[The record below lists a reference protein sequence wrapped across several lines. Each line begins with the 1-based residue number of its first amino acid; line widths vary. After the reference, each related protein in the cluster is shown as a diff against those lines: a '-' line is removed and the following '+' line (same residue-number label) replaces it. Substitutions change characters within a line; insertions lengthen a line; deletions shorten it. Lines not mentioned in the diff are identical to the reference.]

1 MNIIH
6 QVPCGDYLEIEEI
19 DPCCFRLLKH
29 CGNLSALNVHGRGKK
44 IRVSFVSDSRETA
57 QGFVLMWTEIGG
69 STILTYETHIYGQI
83 TSPGYPG
90 NYPNNANYTWIIK
103 TGHQKAD
110 VTVNIAVMS
119 INKWK
124 GSPCDDYLL
133 IKEIDPCC
141 FTAFKRCG
149 DGEGMTVYVRGME
162 IQVSFISDN
171 DGLTAKGFDLTW
183 TVTLPATTTL
193 PKTTFITAQKV
204 DLTSS
209 TPITTTTRRNVRT
222 TKLLYISSTNPIR
235 STAPRENLKSTTLL
249 HMLST
254 THIKTT
260 ARRENLKPTTLLHTS
275 TSTKPIRTTPQKE
288 NLKSTT
294 LLHKSTSTKPSSTT
308 QRRENLKSTTL
319 LHTSTFTKPIRTTP
333 QKENL
338 KSTTPVYESK
348 QSQTSIDDLYGVPTL
363 PHKAQSVTTMT
374 ETTATNEPEDTLL
387 GMTSPEIVYLIGG
400 VGAFVLVVSIIVI
413 CVAGRGQKDNK
424 KIQKRH
430 QKDTDKRETL
440 ASMHVYSSPMY
451 ETIPADMISPDEA
464 TGDYALVNDKEFTWY
479 AAKNVSESEHMTRVD
494 SFSNVTDVY
503 HTLEPNTRFT
513 EPSPLL
519 QRISNVYHTL
529 EMTSFLQPEYDL
541 DQNGT

>member
-1 MNIIH
+1 MSTFCI
-6 QVPCGDYLEIEEI
+6 
-19 DPCCFRLLKH
+19 LKYFIV
-29 CGNLSALNVHGRGKK
+29 LNH
-44 IRVSFVSDSRETA
+44 IS
-57 QGFVLMWTEIGG
+57 EIGG
-69 STILTYETHIYGQI
+69 SPFLTYENGIYGQI

-90 NYPNNANYTWIIK
+90 NYPNNANYTWIIR
-103 TGHQKAD
+103 TGHQKAN
-110 VTVNIAVMS
+110 VTVKIAMMNIE
-119 INKWK
+119 KWK
-124 GSPCDDYLL
+124 CDDYLL
-133 IKEIDPCC
+133 IREIDPCC

-149 DGEGMTVYVRGME
+149 VVEGMTVYVRGNE
-162 IQVSFISDN
+162 IQVSFISDH
-171 DGLTAKGFDLTW
+171 GKTAKGFNLTW

-193 PKTTFITAQKV
+193 PKTSIITAQKV

-209 TPITTTTRRNVRT
+209 TPITTTTRRNVLT
-222 TKLLYISSTNPIR
+222 TKLFYTSSTNPIR
-235 STAPRENLKSTTLL
+235 STAPRENIKSTTLL
-249 HMLST
+249 HKSTPKKPSSST
-254 THIKTT
+254 TRI
-260 ARRENLKPTTLLHTS
+260 ENLKTTTLLHTSKSTNPIRTTAQKGNLNSTRLLHKSTPTKSSSTTALIDYLKTTTLLHTS

-294 LLHKSTSTKPSSTT
+294 
-308 QRRENLKSTTL
+308 
-319 LHTSTFTKPIRTTP
+319 
-333 QKENL
+333 
-338 KSTTPVYESK
+338 PVYELK
-348 QSQTSIDDLYGVPTL
+348 QSRTSIHATDLYGVSTS
-363 PHKAQSVTTMT
+363 PHKAQSVTTTT
-374 ETTATNEPEDTLL
+374 ETTATNESE
-387 GMTSPEIVYLIGG
+387 VYLIGG

-413 CVAGRGQKDNK
+413 CVAGRGQKNNK

-451 ETIPADMISPDEA
+451 ETIPEDMISPDEA

-541 DQNGT
+541 DQ

>member
-1 MNIIH
+1 MNKFCILK
-6 QVPCGDYLEIEEI
+6 YLTVINSI
-19 DPCCFRLLKH
+19 L
-29 CGNLSALNVHGRGKK
+29 
-44 IRVSFVSDSRETA
+44 
-57 QGFVLMWTEIGG
+57 EIGG
-69 STILTYETHIYGQI
+69 SPFLTYETDIYGQI

-90 NYPNNANYTWIIK
+90 NYPNNANYTWILR
-103 TGHQKAD
+103 TGHQKAN
-110 VTVNIAVMS
+110 VTVNIAMMS
-119 INKWK
+119 IEEW
-124 GSPCDDYLL
+124 SPCDDYLL